1 MIRTGLSRISEM
13 VGEKA
18 DRISVQGISLA
29 DGLEALAE
37 RGTDR
42 SFWMEVGEFG
52 LRAYYDRRP
61 RTGIDV
67 IEQDWDT
74 LIILD
79 ACRYDLFEEKRPDDW
94 PAALSVR
101 SRAGHTTGFYR
112 ENFTDGP
119 YNDTVLVTA
128 NPKAVQT
135 RGDAFHD
142 VVKVYES
149 DWDEAHGT
157 VMPEAMARATIEAH
171 DAYPDKRIISHWI
184 QPHYP
189 FIGGDSGGY
198 SFNGD
203 PIWRDLRRGDLA
215 PEAVYRDYAAT
226 LEMTI
231 PHVQAVLDA
240 VEGRVVVTADH
251 GNAFGERPRF
261 YPFPLYGHPMGIDHA
276 SIVEVPWS
284 VIDCGPR
291 REIVESGSTVVD
303 AGEDAAVKRRLA
315 SLGYV

>member
-1 MIRTGLSRISEM
+1 MQRTGLARLS
-13 VGEKA
+13 
-18 DRISVQGISLA
+18 
-29 DGLEALAE
+29 EALWGKNDRPVGPRTQLTDVIESFTE
-37 RGTDR
+37 RAADR
-42 SFWMEVGEFG
+42 SFWLEAAELG
-52 LRAYYDRRP
+52 LKAYYDRHYRG
-61 RTGIDV
+61 GIDV
-67 IEQDWDT
+67 IAQDWDT

-79 ACRYDLFEEKRPDDW
+79 ACRYDLFEEKCPDHW

-119 YNDTVLVTA
+119 YYDTVLVTA
-128 NPKAVQT
+128 NPKSVQA

-149 DWDEAHGT
+149 DWDGELGT
-157 VMPEAMARATIEAH
+157 VMPDAMARATIEAH
-171 DAYPDKRIISHWI
+171 GTYPDKRIISHWI

-189 FIGGDSGGY
+189 FIGGDAGGY

-203 PIWRDLRRGDLA
+203 SIWRDLRRGDLD

-226 LEMTI
+226 LEVAI
-231 PHVQAVLDA
+231 PHIQEVLDR
-240 VEGRVVVTADH
+240 VDGRVVVTADH
-251 GNAFGERPRF
+251 GNAFGERPRL

-291 REIVESGSTVVD
+291 REIVESDGTVAA
-303 AGEDAAVKRRLA
+303 AGEDGEVNRRLA